1 MRDPRSQPAEN
12 DFLYLCGTEFVV
24 VGVNDSNVII
34 DDGRRRIRF
43 SMESYIQKFNKAIT
57 SIKEL

>member
-12 DFLYLCGTEFVV
+12 DFLYLQGAEFIVIN
-24 VGVNDSNVII
+24 VNESDVII
-34 DDGRRRIRF
+34 DDGHRRIRF
-43 SMESYIQKFNKAIT
+43 SMENYIRAFKRAIT

>member
-12 DFLYLCGTEFVV
+12 DFLYLQGTEFIVLDAT
-24 VGVNDSNVII
+24 DSNVVV
-34 DDGRRRIRF
+34 DDGRRRITF
-43 SMESYIQKFNKAIT
+43 SMENYITAFKRAIT